1 MNQKQR
7 SILQQKA
14 KGTYKRNEYIRWLYK
29 KGGEGNMAEIG
40 RAYGITRQAVRKII
54 NETK

>member
-1 MNQKQR
+1 MNKKQR

-14 KGTYKRNEYIRWLYK
+14 KKTYKRNQYIRWLYK

-40 RAYGITRQAVRKII
+40 RAYGISRQAVRKII